1 MAVEDFKQAQQR
13 MLDRFGIEADSRFVE
28 VPALQGRAH
37 VLVVGEGPPVVMVNG
52 IGTPGAMW
60 APLMAKLAGFT
71 LYAVDGPGFGLTD
84 APSFARANLKSVAV
98 AFLDQLLHGLGL
110 DRAPFVAN
118 SLGALWSTWL
128 ALERPER
135 VAAIVY
141 IGAPALILGTSA
153 PFPMRLLSVP
163 PIGNLI
169 MRLDPPS
176 IKQIEKVIA
185 MVKED
190 FSGLPELPRLLVEV
204 EKMPAYESAFR
215 GILHALVRL
224 RGARPEMALTAEQ
237 LARLTQPVQV
247 IWGEND
253 PFGSAAVG
261 RRAAEIIPESEFHL
275 VPGGHAPWVNQA
287 EKVGAITAPFLRE
300 HAV

>member
-1 MAVEDFKQAQQR
+1 MTEAFKQAQQR
-13 MLDRFGIEADSRFVE
+13 MLDRFGVAADSRFVD
-28 VPALQGRAH
+28 VPALEGRAH
-37 VLVVGEGPPVVMVNG
+37 VLVTGDGPPVVMVNG

-60 APLMAKLAGFT
+60 APLMAKLSGFT

-84 APSFARANLKSVAV
+84 APPFTQANLKPVAV
-98 AFLDQLLHGLGL
+98 AFLDQLLDGLGL
-110 DRAPFVAN
+110 ERAPFVAN
-118 SLGALWSTWL
+118 SMGALWSTWL
-128 ALERPER
+128 ALEKPAR
-135 VAAIVY
+135 VAAMVY

-163 PIGNLI
+163 AIGNLI

-190 FSGLPELPRLLVEV
+190 FSGLPELPQLLVEV
-204 EKMPAYESAFR
+204 EKLPAYEAAFG

-237 LARLTQPVQV
+237 LARLTQPVRV
-247 IWGEND
+247 IWGEDD
-253 PFGSAAVG
+253 PFGSAAIG
-261 RRAAEIIPESEFHL
+261 RRAAEIIPEAEFHL

-287 EKVGAITAPFLRE
+287 EKVGAIAAPFLRE